1 MIVNKG
7 ILKAYSRMGQKGAS
21 SGIGM
26 VELGKVRPN
35 IRAVVAD
42 SVAIASLD
50 RFNNLY
56 LNRVIN
62 VGIAEQNMISVA
74 AGMASESEDC
84 VFAFTYAAFITAR
97 ALEQVRLNLGY
108 HKFNVKIVG
117 NSAGFAMEM
126 LGVSHWAVE
135 DIAYIRAIPNI
146 TILSPADSLEA
157 IKAIKAAA
165 DIQGPVYVR
174 LSGGAN
180 VPIVYDNDYDFQ
192 VGKAITLRDGIDTAI
207 VATGMMVNESLKAAA
222 LLEEKGISCKVVNMH
237 TIKPIDTVIL
247 NDVFKS
253 YSCIF
258 SIEEH
263 SKIGGLASSIAE
275 YKADKADAPVLI
287 SIGVDDTYRKLGTQ
301 EYIWRQYGLTAE
313 QISETIYKQLIKK

>member
-1 MIVNKG
+1 MTVNKG

-26 VELGKVRPN
+26 IELGKNRPN

-42 SVAIASLD
+42 SIAIASLD
-50 RFNNLY
+50 RFNHLY
-56 LNRVIN
+56 PNRIIN

-165 DIQGPVYVR
+165 EIQGPVYVR

-180 VPIVYDNDYDFQ
+180 VPIVYEDDYDYQ
-192 VGKAITLRDGIDTAI
+192 VGKSITLKEGSDTAI
-207 VATGMMVNESLKAAA
+207 IATGMMVKESLKAAVV
-222 LLEEKGISCKVVNMH
+222 LEEKGISCKVVNMH
-237 TIKPIDTVIL
+237 TIKPLDTDMLDEI
-247 NDVFKS
+247 FKQ
-253 YSCIF
+253 YRCIF

-263 SKIGGLASSIAE
+263 SKIGGLSSAIAE
-275 YKADKADAPVLI
+275 YKAAIANAPAQI

-301 EYIWRQYGLTAE
+301 EFIWQQYGLTAE
-313 QISETIYKQLIKK
+313 QICETIYKQLIKK

>member
-7 ILKAYSRMGQKGAS
+7 ILKAYSRMGQKGAA

-26 VELGKVRPN
+26 VELGKERTN
-35 IRAVVAD
+35 IKVVVAD

-56 LNRVIN
+56 PNRIVN

-157 IKAIKAAA
+157 INAIKAAA
-165 DIQGPVYVR
+165 EIQGPVYVR

-180 VPIVYDNDYDFQ
+180 VPIVYENDYDFQ
-192 VGKAITLRDGIDTAI
+192 VGKAITLRDGTDTAI
-207 VATGMMVNESLKAAA
+207 IATGMMVNESLKAAA
-222 LLEEKGISCKVVNMH
+222 LLEERGISCKVVNMH
-237 TIKPIDTVIL
+237 TIKPLDTNIL
-247 NDVFKS
+247 DDIFKS
-253 YSCIF
+253 YNYIF

-263 SKIGGLASSIAE
+263 SKIGGLSSAIAE
-275 YKADKADAPVLI
+275 YKADKVNSPALI
-287 SIGVDDTYRKLGTQ
+287 SIGVDDTYRIFGNNMV
-301 EYIWRQYGLTAE
+301 
-313 QISETIYKQLIKK
+313 